1 MNDKEKKAF
10 EQCMKQIKRL
20 LIEEKQTKAKLEK
33 IQKTKL
39 ELDNFDSLDFKDLL
53 TPSNSFNN

>member
-20 LIEEKQTKAKLEK
+20 LIEEKQVKARLERIQKGKLECVR
-33 IQKTKL
+33 L
-39 ELDNFDSLDFKDLL
+39 LLDDEYCKKVDVSDVED
-53 TPSNSFNN
+53 